1 MHEHYIL
8 GVHVTNRTV
17 NSVEVQKV
25 FSEYGCY
32 IKTRVGLHD
41 VDETGGMCSS
51 TGIVVLEI
59 IGGRAIVD
67 QIIAKLKP
75 IAGIQTELMVFSH
88 PQ

>member
-1 MHEHYIL
+1 
-8 GVHVTNRTV
+8 
-17 NSVEVQKV
+17 VQ
-25 FSEYGCY
+25 FD
-32 IKTRVGLHD
+32 R
-41 VDETGGMCSS
+41 
-51 TGIVVLEI
+51 IVVLEI